1 MGMGGMI
8 DVLFLASGFYLIWTA
23 IMAKKRGR
31 IAEKVMLSKDASEKD
46 IKDKIGFI
54 NYVYKRIL
62 LAGLLITV
70 SSIIH
75 LANDYYIHS
84 GILTWVGIAGVLVA
98 LIIYTTAY
106 MGAQKRYMIQ
116 TNDPKK
122 SKKERS

>member
-1 MGMGGMI
+1 MGMGGVI

-46 IKDKIGFI
+46 IRDKIGFI
-54 NYVYKRIL
+54 EYVYKRIF
-62 LAGLLITV
+62 LAGVLITV

-75 LANDYYIHS
+75 LANDYYIRS
-84 GILTWVGIAGVLVA
+84 GILTWVGIAGVLLA

-106 MGAQKRYMIQ
+106 LGAQKRYMVQ
-116 TNDPKK
+116 KDDHKK
-122 SKKERS
+122 KR